1 MANREQESDPEN
13 SERLAAPLRQLAWE
27 EYAEKTPNLHRKG
40 LRRVE
45 QHVGF
50 DAAWDLLQP
59 LLTDA
64 ESRAASATT
73 EVARL
78 QAELDSLRPE
88 STADPAPESAPEAAA
103 TETAAPEVPEPTAKK
118 IKDNGEELARR
129 LGEVYS
135 LEDAAKHLRI
145 STEEALERHRRGE
158 LFAVSL
164 RDGSNLFFPL
174 FQFKDGKPKARLLE
188 VVRALGPGADCWTV
202 VLWLT
207 TPFAKAG
214 DRTMLELI
222 DSDRWRLILAEAKE
236 TGARWNQ

>member
-78 QAELDSLRPE
+78 QAEHW
-88 STADPAPESAPEAAA
+88 
-103 TETAAPEVPEPTAKK
+103 TE
-118 IKDNGEELARR
+118 DMMLC
-129 LGEVYS
+129 
-135 LEDAAKHLRI
+135 
-145 STEEALERHRRGE
+145 
-158 LFAVSL
+158 
-164 RDGSNLFFPL
+164 
-174 FQFKDGKPKARLLE
+174 
-188 VVRALGPGADCWTV
+188 VRAIGRPQPAIKCSHGCC
-202 VLWLT
+202 
-207 TPFAKAG
+207 
-214 DRTMLELI
+214 
-222 DSDRWRLILAEAKE
+222 
-236 TGARWNQ
+236 